1 MKVLALPAALLLLV
15 QDAGLTPVAPPQG
28 LREHPVRSPIPP
40 NAVALSA
47 GVAPPPG
54 SVALEPNMP
63 GHRRFRPPLFPDAGW
78 DSPMAGTTR
87 DYAAYLGVYWRT
99 PYLAPASAMAA
110 YPGLEVPGWTAPGPY
125 KADIARSQSSP
136 DEEALFERRMAF
148 LAERVMASAPFR
160 APHGTSIEPEL
171 LIEGYG
177 TEFGPKARPVMRG
190 AITFRLNV
198 IQPHTGGN
206 ERIGSRIR
214 SHQPAVWLKLWLN
227 PGFANCELPHDRTAR
242 GVRCLQSRARLA
254 SRGARPGVKPLAAGL
269 LGLDPAIY
277 AGSAAAADLRMLKM
291 EYGGGT
297 AMSSELSRG
306 RLHPHDPLGRAIG
319 ACLAIDW
326 PALLDQAAAIG

>member
-1 MKVLALPAALLLLV
+1 MKILALPAALLLLA
-15 QDAGLTPVAPPQG
+15 QDGGLTPVAPPQG
-28 LREHPVRSPIPP
+28 LREHPVRTPIPS

-78 DSPMAGTTR
+78 DSPMAGTTK
-87 DYAAYLGVYWRT
+87 DYAAYLGVYWRA
-99 PYLAPASAMAA
+99 PYLAPASTMAA
-110 YPGLEVPGWTAPGPY
+110 YPGLEVPGWAAPGPY
-125 KADIARSQSSP
+125 KADIARSQSRP

-160 APHGTSIEPEL
+160 DPHGTSIEPEL
-171 LIEGYG
+171 LVEGYG
-177 TEFGPKARPVMRG
+177 TEFGAKARPVMRG

-227 PGFANCELPHDRTAR
+227 PGFANCELPHGQTPR

-254 SRGARPGVKPLAAGL
+254 WRGARPGVKR
-269 LGLDPAIY
+269 I
-277 AGSAAAADLRMLKM
+277 
-291 EYGGGT
+291 
-297 AMSSELSRG
+297 SE
-306 RLHPHDPLGRAIG
+306 AEK
-319 ACLAIDW
+319 A
-326 PALLDQAAAIG
+326 